1 MSTYAWFRP
10 IRNKGTPKKK
20 SSGKS
25 LKHGHKKQSKT
36 RRRGGMKSLKLNHRP
51 GNLDTLVRE
60 LREIHRDVDDLLE
73 ASDIIGA
80 RNKKIFFENQ
90 VHSQI
95 DPLYNRVLTQ
105 LVEDIQKKIEDKEKS
120 LRKRKVEYTIR
131 TISPS
136 PKSQKTGTV
145 KQGSNK

>member
-1 MSTYAWFRP
+1 MSTTWFRP

-20 SSGKS
+20 S
-25 LKHGHKKQSKT
+25 GHSKT
-36 RRRGGMKSLKLNHRP
+36 RRRRGGMKSLNHRP
-51 GNLDTLVRE
+51 GILDALVRD
-60 LREIHRDVDDLLE
+60 LQKTHRDVDILLE

-80 RNKKIFFENQ
+80 RNIKIFFED
-90 VHSQI
+90 QI
-95 DPLYNRVLTQ
+95 PLQTGLQHRVLVQ

>member
-1 MSTYAWFRP
+1 
-10 IRNKGTPKKK
+10 
-20 SSGKS
+20 
-25 LKHGHKKQSKT
+25 
-36 RRRGGMKSLKLNHRP
+36 MKSLNHRP

-105 LVEDIQKKIEDKEKS
+105 LVEDIQNKIDAKESS
-120 LRKRKVEYTIR
+120 LKKRKVVFTIR
-131 TISPS
+131 RISPS

-145 KQGSNK
+145 